1 MSGLHV
7 EWRKG
12 SGAISKGAT
21 GLSVLP
27 SCHELI
33 FGVTFELWQGNEA
46 LSRVDGDIRVFAN
59 GGLIPGVPLEFQ
71 RENGLLLRYND
82 NIGIL
87 CRRSRGMDLILRG
100 GVENGAP
107 LEL

>member
-1 MSGLHV
+1 M
-7 EWRKG
+7 
-12 SGAISKGAT
+12 
-21 GLSVLP
+21 
-27 SCHELI
+27 
-33 FGVTFELWQGNEA
+33 
-46 LSRVDGDIRVFAN
+46 DGDIRVFAN

-87 CRRSRGMDLILRG
+87 CRRSRGMDLILRR

-107 LEL
+107 LELWQETRCSSRVETGMSGNFLSCLKGVK